1 MGVATMAEALAR
13 TQDLATASRVDIVQN
28 ILDLITVGNLQPGER
43 TSERALGEA
52 LDLGGR
58 ASVLREALALLARD
72 GIVEPIPQK
81 GYLIRSFSAEEAAE
95 ALELRAASERIVVE
109 RLAGLGLTDR
119 LRFAE
124 EISQSMTANAQ
135 SDATG
140 VEWERK
146 AAEFAKNDRQLRCEL
161 ARIGGF
167 ITAVYSIAA
176 WSDQLRVFY
185 RSNPFTLPAM
195 QQLAAESHS
204 LLQAIRR
211 TDKAEAVS
219 ILDRQTELIEGHIWQ
234 PRTVV
239 KPGKTATKIEAGQID
254 KEPRKHF
261 VARAG
266 RSVSFKSPV
275 AAYGKRASA
284 RPRAKAVAASAVAK
298 KK

>member
-1 MGVATMAEALAR
+1 MAEALAR

-28 ILDLITVGNLQPGER
+28 ILDLITVGNLQPGEI

-81 GYLIRSFSAEEAAE
+81 GYLIRRFSAEEAAE

-124 EISQSMTANAQ
+124 EISQSMTSNTQ
-135 SDATG
+135 SDAAG
-140 VEWERK
+140 VEWESN
-146 AAEFAKNDRQLRCEL
+146 AAQFAKSDRQLRCEL

-185 RSNPFTLPAM
+185 RSNPFTLAAM
-195 QQLAAESHS
+195 QQLAAESRS

-211 TDKAEAVS
+211 TDTAKAVS
-219 ILDRQTELIEGHIWQ
+219 ILDRETELIKKHIWQ
-234 PRTVV
+234 PRSVARPV
-239 KPGKTATKIEAGQID
+239 KTATKIGTSQID
-254 KEPRKHF
+254 KQPAKHF
-261 VARAG
+261 VVRTG
-266 RSVSFKSPV
+266 RSASLKSPV
-275 AAYGKRASA
+275 APFAKRASA